1 MPILPKSDY
10 RPGFFLWNGH
20 VQTVYPVLLR
30 PDPPVS
36 PRRERISTPDG
47 DFLDLDWHAAA
58 PGTAPRGRPRLA
70 VIGHGLEG
78 HSRRKYAAGMARALT
93 RRGWDALA
101 WNLRGCSGEIN
112 TKRSFYHSGFTDDLD
127 TVVRHAITCRPSA
140 EIALIGFSIGGN
152 MVLKYLGEDPDRVPA
167 AVRRAVALSVPCDLA
182 GAARVLEKR
191 CNRIYEVY
199 FLRSLKAKIRAKNA
213 RMGPVLDVSRLDAI
227 RTLAEFDDR
236 YTAPM
241 FGFAGASEY
250 YRKASC
256 LPHLESI
263 RVPSLV
269 LNAADDPFFSQTC
282 FPRRA
287 AVINDFLT
295 LEIPRTGGHVGF
307 VVRNA
312 DNEYWSESRTADF
325 LENG

>member
-1 MPILPKSDY
+1 MPILPEPDY
-10 RPGFFLWNGH
+10 RPGFLLWNGH
-20 VQTVYPVLLR
+20 VQTVYPILLR

-36 PRRERISTPDG
+36 PRRERIATPDG

-58 PGTAPRGRPRLA
+58 PGTAPKGNPRLA
-70 VIGHGLEG
+70 IIGHGLEG
-78 HSRRKYAAGMARALT
+78 HSRRKYIAGMARALT
-93 RRGWDALA
+93 RRGWDAIA
-101 WNLRGCSGEIN
+101 WNLRGCSGEPN
-112 TKRSFYHSGFTDDLD
+112 AKLSFYHSGFTEDLD
-127 TVVRHAITCRPSA
+127 TVVRHAIACRPQA

-152 MVLKYLGEDPDRVPA
+152 MVLKYLGEDPERVPTV
-167 AVRRAVALSVPCDLA
+167 VRHGVALSVPCDLA
-182 GAARVLEKR
+182 GASRVLER
-191 CNRIYEVY
+191 PCNRLYEVY
-199 FLRSLKAKIRAKNA
+199 FLRSLKAKLRAKQA
-213 RMGPVLDVSRLDAI
+213 RMGPVLNVTGLDAVQ
-227 RTLAEFDDR
+227 TLFEFDER

-241 FGFAGASEY
+241 FRFAGAAEY

-256 LPHLESI
+256 LPHLPEI

-287 AVINDFLT
+287 AEINGNLA

-312 DNEYWSESRTADF
+312 GNEYWSESRVAAF
-325 LENG
+325 LEKS